1 MLAFLEGKLLLK
13 LPQKRPCA
21 KKRFSSETKCNHTE
35 SKYWLSCTSYQ
46 SFQEIWC
53 TRVGKREIFKTWMF
67 SNFVSSN
74 AISLHDFKLTLCML
88 GRYAR
93 SKRSVATEISVGHDF
108 GHALLVER
116 NKPTPWFLCSTTR
129 AFGSLIHHLAS
140 IYCGF
145 YHISLVFHSCS
156 LVFHSCSLVFHS
168 CSIRVPPVFHPCSL
182 VFIRV
187 H

>member
-21 KKRFSSETKCNHTE
+21 KNVFHQKQNLITGVKILTVLHKL
-35 SKYWLSCTSYQ
+35 SK
-46 SFQEIWC
+46 FQEIWC
-53 TRVGKREIFKTWMF
+53 TRVGQHEIFKTWMF

-108 GHALLVER
+108 GHALLVEQ

-129 AFGSLIHHLAS
+129 AFGSLVHHLAS

-156 LVFHSCSLVFHS
+156 LVSHSCSLVFHS
-168 CSIRVPPVFHPCSL
+168 CSP